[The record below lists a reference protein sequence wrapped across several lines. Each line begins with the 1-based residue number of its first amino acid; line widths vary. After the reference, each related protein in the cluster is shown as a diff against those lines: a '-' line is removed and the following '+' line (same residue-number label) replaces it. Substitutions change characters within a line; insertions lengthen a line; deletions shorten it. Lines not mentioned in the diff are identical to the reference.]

1 MVSLA
6 FSSPKGVTVA
16 LIHWDLPECP
26 ARSDERSRR
35 GHQGL
40 RWLSRRPGLP
50 CSAGCAP
57 APHRH
62 HSLDTGCGRAPPAGR
77 HPPPRSLSSSSQT
90 NCYLRCG
97 GQHGHPLLPPR
108 ATPPSCVRSASRT
121 PSLASPV
128 PGASCS
134 SLLLVLPR
142 FRNLLK
148 RGRSRALFWSL
159 PCDRV
164 QPHHVNTV
172 DRPSPSSVPS
182 THKAN
187 SRRHSAQRDMCKTE
201 HPAFSPGPSSCSRC
215 RPAGSTPPHGY
226 CG

>member
-1 MVSLA
+1 MA
-6 FSSPKGVTVA
+6 EPAPGA
-16 LIHWDLPECP
+16 PHGEP
-26 ARSDERSRR
+26 ARGS
-35 GHQGL
+35 
-40 RWLSRRPGLP
+40 P
-50 CSAGCAP
+50 
-57 APHRH
+57 
-62 HSLDTGCGRAPPAGR
+62 APPAARLPRTDTTAWTRDVAGHR
-77 HPPPRSLSSSSQT
+77 PLDVTPTRSLSSSSQT

-159 PCDRV
+159 PRDRV
-164 QPHHVNTV
+164 QPHHVNNV
-172 DRPSPSSVPS
+172 DRPSPSSVPL

-201 HPAFSPGPSSCSRC
+201 RPAFSLGPSSCSRC